1 MSEKNSISLHS
12 NNYDYYQLDY
22 YDFEDTDYY
31 NSGGEEYLMKQQ
43 EDPDIINEKLISIP
57 TFLDRQDNILTLI
70 GPGLVGLFV
79 LISSVTAV
87 ASMSA
92 ACASVAVAEA
102 LTNSTT
108 SINLVC
114 QMNIMEHLFSLK
126 KNPTNMHFSL
136 ISNKYEKYFQTYFN
150 KHVYLAH

>member
-1 MSEKNSISLHS
+1 MEFYNREKE
-12 NNYDYYQLDY
+12 DY
-22 YDFEDTDYY
+22 F
-31 NSGGEEYLMKQQ
+31 SKQQ
-43 EDPDIINEKLISIP
+43 EDPEIINKRLISIP
-57 TFLDRQDNILTLI
+57 ILLERQENIIALI
-70 GPGLVGLFV
+70 GPALVGIFV

-114 QMNIMEHLFSLK
+114 QINVAVHLFILIK
-126 KNPTNMHFSL
+126 KMPTNTKNIPHQLAYTKRLFGT
-136 ISNKYEKYFQTYFN
+136 IE
-150 KHVYLAH
+150 YLK

>member
-1 MSEKNSISLHS
+1 
-12 NNYDYYQLDY
+12 
-22 YDFEDTDYY
+22 
-31 NSGGEEYLMKQQ
+31 MKQQ
-43 EDPDIINEKLISIP
+43 DPEIINKRLISTP
-57 TFLDRQDNILTLI
+57 TSIDRQDNILTLI

-79 LISSVTAV
+79 LISSVTAI

-114 QMNIMEHLFSLK
+114 
-126 KNPTNMHFSL
+126 
-136 ISNKYEKYFQTYFN
+136 
-150 KHVYLAH
+150 